1 MISQWNTAACGL
13 GLWLVA
19 VSAFGQTT
27 GPAGKSTF
35 SVYLPPIG
43 LAATETAQV
52 NVVNA
57 AQLSALPG
65 AGPLCSGTIVFYGGA
80 DGYSI
85 LGQIAPFQVTFGQMF
100 SAGLSYSATGASGSR
115 TVIRAEITLSPYKV
129 LTDTGI
135 QITHCSLAAS
145 LETFDTVT
153 GVTHAVVSASGT
165 ADFSGEIAQVR
176 SGGR

>member
-1 MISQWNTAACGL
+1 
-13 GLWLVA
+13 VA

-27 GPAGKSTF
+27 GPASTSTF

-52 NVVNA
+52 NVVNT
-57 AQLSALPG
+57 AQLPLSEV
-65 AGPLCSGTIVFYGGA
+65 GPLCSGTIVFYGGA

-85 LGQIAPFQVTFGQMF
+85 LGKIAPFQVTFGQMF
-100 SAGLSYSATGASGSR
+100 SAGLPYPATGVSGSR
-115 TVIRAEITLSPYKV
+115 TVIRAEITLSPFKV

-135 QITHCSLAAS
+135 QNTQCSLAAS

-153 GVTHAVVSASGT
+153 GVTHVVVSASGK
-165 ADFSGEIAQVR
+165 AEFSGEIAQVR
-176 SGGR
+176 GAGR

>member
-1 MISQWNTAACGL
+1 MISQWNSAAFGI

-27 GPAGKSTF
+27 GPASTSTF

-52 NVVNA
+52 NVVNT
-57 AQLSALPG
+57 AQLPLSE

-80 DGYSI
+80 SGYSI
-85 LGQIAPFQVTFGQMF
+85 LGKIAPFQVTFGQMF
-100 SAGLSYSATGASGSR
+100 SAGLPNSATGVSGSR
-115 TVIRAEITLSPYKV
+115 TVIRAEITLSPFKV

-135 QITHCSLAAS
+135 QNTQCSLAAS

-153 GVTHAVVSASGT
+153 GVTHVVVSTSGR
-165 ADFSGEIAQVR
+165 AEFSGEIAQVR
-176 SGGR
+176 GAGR

>member
-1 MISQWNTAACGL
+1 MIRQWNSAAFGI
-13 GLWLVA
+13 GVWLMA

-27 GPAGKSTF
+27 APASTSTF

-52 NVVNA
+52 NVVNT
-57 AQLSALPG
+57 AQLPLPE

-85 LGQIAPFQVTFGQMF
+85 LGRIAPFQVTFGQMF
-100 SAGLSYSATGASGSR
+100 SAGLPYSATGASGSR
-115 TVIRAEITLSPYKV
+115 TVIRAEITLSPFKV
-129 LTDTGI
+129 MTDTGI
-135 QITHCSLAAS
+135 QNTQCSLAAS

-165 ADFSGEIAQVR
+165 AGFSADIAPAR
-176 SGGR
+176 GAGR